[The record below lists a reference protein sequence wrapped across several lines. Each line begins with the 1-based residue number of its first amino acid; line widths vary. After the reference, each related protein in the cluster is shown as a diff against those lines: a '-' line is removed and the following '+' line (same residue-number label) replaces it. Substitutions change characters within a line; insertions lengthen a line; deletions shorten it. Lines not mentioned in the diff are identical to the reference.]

1 VTATDPVPA
10 APAPPAVVVR
20 GLTKVFDQK
29 VAVAGIDLDVPSG
42 SFFGLVGPNG
52 AGKST
57 TMKMCTCLLRPD
69 GGTAWVDGVE
79 VWTDPAEAKRRMG
92 ALPDDLPLFER
103 LSGGELL
110 TFLGAF
116 RGLPTPEVASRS
128 AELLEVLGLADDA
141 GVLVADYSTG
151 MRKKLSLAA
160 ALLHAPRVVFLD
172 EPFES
177 VDPVSARA
185 IQEVL
190 ALFRSGGGTV
200 VLSSHVMDTV
210 ERLCDHLAIVHE
222 GRIVATGAIEAVRD
236 GRRLEDVFIE
246 AVGGPTSV
254 GDQLHWL
261 A

>member
-1 VTATDPVPA
+1 MIINPDAR
-10 APAPPAVVVR
+10 AVVIR
-20 GLTKVFDQK
+20 GLVKWFEDK
-29 VAVAGIDLDVPSG
+29 CAVSSIDLDVPTG

-57 TMKMCTCLLRPD
+57 TMKMCACLLRPD
-69 GGTAWVDGVE
+69 AGQVWVDGVDI
-79 VWTDPAEAKRRMG
+79 WNDPTEAKRHFG

-103 LSGGELL
+103 LTGAELL

-116 RGLPTPEVASRS
+116 RGLPADATVLRS
-128 AELLEVLGLADDA
+128 GELLEVLGLAADQ

-160 ALLHAPRVVFLD
+160 AMLHAPRVLFLD

-185 IQEVL
+185 IQDVL
-190 ALFRSGGGTV
+190 QLYCGGGGTV

-210 ERLCDHLAIVHE
+210 ERLCDHVAIVHQ
-222 GRIVATGAIEAVRD
+222 GQVRVAGSIDEVRG
-236 GRRLEDVFIE
+236 GRRLEDVFIDV
-246 AVGGPTSV
+246 VGGQIAI
-254 GDQLHWL
+254 GGQLDWL
-261 A
+261 AG